1 MNMKEQMNTIKE
13 KAEVRNESFSEI
25 TGDELKTIVGGA
37 MNTGDNVTDR
47 IDVQNPGHRSSS
59 LDKSLQKL
67 SAGMQ
72 INSSSDNSSGYQIS
86 DRMPEKSE

>member
-37 MNTGDNVTDR
+37 VNTGDNVADR
-47 IDVQNPGHRSSS
+47 IDVQNPGHTSGS
-59 LDKSLQKL
+59 LSKSLQKL
-67 SAGMQ
+67 SAGMK
-72 INSSSDNSSGYQIS
+72 ISSSANDPADYQIGEE
-86 DRMPEKSE
+86 RLEK